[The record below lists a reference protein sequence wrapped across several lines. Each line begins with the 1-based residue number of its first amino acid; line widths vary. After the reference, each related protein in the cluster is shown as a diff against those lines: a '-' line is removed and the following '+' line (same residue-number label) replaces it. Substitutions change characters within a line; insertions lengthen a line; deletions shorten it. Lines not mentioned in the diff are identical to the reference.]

1 MRVYLLRRLLQMLP
15 TLLGTTFIIFIII
28 NAAPGNPMSTLVDP
42 NISAEAIERRLES
55 LGLDRPL
62 MERYGIWLREAVQG
76 NLGFSSRYRGRAVT
90 DVIQTRLAPTL
101 LLTFSSI
108 FLGFILAVPI
118 GVISATRQYSRLD
131 YTVVIAAIAGVSIPV
146 FFLGIVLIWLFSLQL
161 GWLPVGG
168 MMRAGARHASWFAYA
183 SDVGRHLVLPLITL
197 TAAGTARFVRFT
209 RSSMLE
215 VVRQDY
221 VRTARAKGLSE
232 RVVIYRHALRNALLP
247 VVTILGLSLPFLF
260 SGAVIT
266 EAVFA
271 WPGMGTLIIEAV
283 STRDY
288 ALLMGTNLFLAV
300 LVILGNMLAD
310 IMYALVDPRIRY
322 D

>member
-1 MRVYLLRRLLQMLP
+1 MVP
-15 TLLGTTFIIFIII
+15 TIIGATFIIFLII

-42 NISAEAIERRLES
+42 NISAEAIERRLEQ
-55 LGLDRPL
+55 LGLNRPL
-62 MERYGIWLREAVQG
+62 IERYGIWLSEAVQG
-76 NLGFSSRYRGRAVT
+76 NLGYSSRYRGTTVSS
-90 DVIQTRLAPTL
+90 VIQSRLGATL

-108 FLGFILAVPI
+108 FIGFIIAVPI
-118 GVISATRQYSRLD
+118 GVISATKQYSTLD
-131 YTVVIAAIAGVSIPV
+131 YTVVVAAIAGVSIPV

-168 MMRAGARHASWFAYA
+168 MMRAGAQYTSWVHWVG
-183 SDVGRHLVLPLITL
+183 DVIRHLILPLITL
-197 TAAGTARFVRFT
+197 TCASTAKFVRFT

-215 VVRQDY
+215 VIRQDY
-221 VRTARAKGLSE
+221 VRTARAKGLAE
-232 RVVIYRHALRNALLP
+232 RVVIYRHALRNAMLP

-288 ALLMGTNLFLAV
+288 GLLMGTNLFLAV
-300 LVILGNMLAD
+300 LVIIGNLLAD
-310 IMYALVDPRIRY
+310 VFYAIVDPRIRF